1 MNNLSS
7 VNDKV
12 EKIKK
17 NEEMLKN
24 SQKFIFLKKK
34 FGKYIYSGIDS
45 SKKGV
50 HVVID
55 LNEFIPYKYKDNYG
69 EIVEFL
75 MYMSLEAEVL
85 TSYCNHEYY
94 TVHFKQDKCS
104 LKNFSIK
111 LFKYLINFFSD
122 FLNAGD
128 QVVDSIYIY
137 SQSGLFS
144 NIYKFVQGSLS
155 NSIKQRM
162 KLITNEQQ
170 MIEVFPVINKNYDYL
185 NSRVIGESTF

>member
-1 MNNLSS
+1 MSNSNS
-7 VNDKV
+7 VN

-24 SQKFIFLKKK
+24 SQKFSMLKKK

-55 LNEFIPYKYKDNYG
+55 LNDFIPYRYKDDYG

-85 TSYCNHEYY
+85 TSYGVKPYY
-94 TVHFKQDKCS
+94 TVHFRQEKCTI
-104 LKNFSIK
+104 KNFSIK

-122 FLNAGD
+122 FLNSGN
-128 QVVDSIYIY
+128 QVVDNIYIY
-137 SQSGLFS
+137 SPPGFFS
-144 NIYKFVQGSLS
+144 HVYKVVQGSLS
-155 NSIKQRM
+155 DSIKKRM
-162 KLITNEQQ
+162 TLITSEEK
-170 MIEVFPVINKNYDYL
+170 MEAVFPNINKNYDYL
-185 NSRVIGESTF
+185 NSKVISESTF